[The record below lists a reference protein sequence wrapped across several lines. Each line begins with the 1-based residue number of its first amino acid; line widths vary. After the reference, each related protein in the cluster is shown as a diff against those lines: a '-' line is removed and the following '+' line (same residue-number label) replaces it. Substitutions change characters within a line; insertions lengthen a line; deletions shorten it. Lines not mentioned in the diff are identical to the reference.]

1 MIKSLKY
8 LWKIIRELLILSRL
22 EWGFIFSGVAF
33 MLGLFYLLP
42 TLSLII
48 GWLSIYAF
56 TCGHFSL
63 NGLFDKESDRLN
75 PRGLSLRNP
84 LVTSTPLTP
93 RIIYSWVSLIWLSG
107 LGLAFFV
114 PNSISKF
121 PLILITFVLAI
132 SGSFFY
138 SVPPI
143 RLKARPFI
151 DIIATT
157 FIIGLMFPVWI
168 GLLGNET
175 VVDTKLLFYGIILN
189 ILLVIGIHLPTILT
203 DLETDLMIGERTT
216 AVFLGWRN
224 ASFITAF
231 LIMIRI
237 AGFAII
243 NIILMGDG
251 TLTPSILPFFI
262 GLVELVLT
270 LNLTLRKNREAAM
283 VLWKGVIITSIIGG
297 ILFGF
302 LYTA

>member
-1 MIKSLKY
+1 MIKSLKN

-42 TLSLII
+42 TPSLII
-48 GWLSIYAF
+48 GGLSIYAF

-75 PRGLSLRNP
+75 PRGFSLRNP
-84 LVTSTPLTP
+84 LVTSTLLTP

-107 LGLAFFV
+107 LGLAVFV

-132 SGSFFY
+132 CGSFFY

-216 AVFLGWRN
+216 AVFLGWKN
-224 ASFITAF
+224 ASFLTVF
-231 LIMIRI
+231 LVIIRI
-237 AGFAII
+237 AGFATI

-251 TLTPSILPFFI
+251 TLTPSIFPFFI
-262 GLVELVLT
+262 GLIELVLT